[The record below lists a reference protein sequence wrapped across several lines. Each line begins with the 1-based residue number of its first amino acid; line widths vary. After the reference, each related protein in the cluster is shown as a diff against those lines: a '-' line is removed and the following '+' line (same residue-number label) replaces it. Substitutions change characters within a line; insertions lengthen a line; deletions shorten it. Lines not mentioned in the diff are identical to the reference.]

1 MICGC
6 SRNNEKPKENPI
18 VTMSIKDFGD
28 IKIELY
34 PDVAENTVANFVNL
48 VEDKF
53 YDNNTIHRVQ
63 KGFVIQGGDPT
74 GTGTGGPGYSIKGEF
89 TQNGYRNNLSHTK
102 GVISMARSSDPDSAG
117 SQFFIVLSDEA
128 APSLD
133 GMYAGFGKVIEGMD
147 VIEKIENTEE
157 VKMIEHMLAS
167 HHGELEYGSPK
178 EPGIME
184 AYALHLI
191 DLLDSKMAAIS
202 PEVVKTK
209 KGSQTSPIG
218 SIGRKALY
226 VPNLK

>member
-133 GMYAGFGKVIEGMD
+133 GMYAGFGKVIKGMD
-147 VIEKIENTEE
+147 VIEKIENTEFEIDNE
-157 VKMIEHMLAS
+157 VYGTLKKPLTIEKATVDTK
-167 HHGELEYGSPK
+167 GYTYK
-178 EPGIME
+178 
-184 AYALHLI
+184 
-191 DLLDSKMAAIS
+191 
-202 PEVVKTK
+202 VTK
-209 KGSQTSPIG
+209 K
-218 SIGRKALY
+218 
-226 VPNLK
+226 

>member
-1 MICGC
+1 MYNLNGDKI
-6 SRNNEKPKENPI
+6 EKENIIIRIISFYDMWLFKNPI
-18 VTMSIKDFGD
+18 VTMSIAGFGD

-133 GMYAGFGKVIEGMD
+133 GMYAGFGKVIEGMN
-147 VIEKIENTEE
+147 VIEKIENTEFEIDNE
-157 VKMIEHMLAS
+157 VYGTLKKPLTIEKATVDTK
-167 HHGELEYGSPK
+167 GYTYK
-178 EPGIME
+178 
-184 AYALHLI
+184 
-191 DLLDSKMAAIS
+191 
-202 PEVVKTK
+202 VTK
-209 KGSQTSPIG
+209 K
-218 SIGRKALY
+218 
-226 VPNLK
+226 

>member
-1 MICGC
+1 MLLLLMFMICSC
-6 SRNNEKPKENPI
+6 AQNKEMPKENPI
-18 VTMSIKDFGD
+18 VTMDIKDFGQ

-34 PDVAENTVANFVNL
+34 PNIAFNTVANFVNL
-48 VEDKF
+48 TEEGF

-147 VIEKIENTEE
+147 VIEKIENTEFEIDNE
-157 VKMIEHMLAS
+157 VYGTLKKPLTIEKATVDTK
-167 HHGELEYGSPK
+167 GYTYK
-178 EPGIME
+178 
-184 AYALHLI
+184 
-191 DLLDSKMAAIS
+191 
-202 PEVVKTK
+202 VTK
-209 KGSQTSPIG
+209 K
-218 SIGRKALY
+218 
-226 VPNLK
+226 

>member
-1 MICGC
+1 
-6 SRNNEKPKENPI
+6 
-18 VTMSIKDFGD
+18 MSIKDFGD

-147 VIEKIENTEE
+147 VIEKIENTEFEIDNE
-157 VKMIEHMLAS
+157 VYGTLKKPLTIEKATVDTK
-167 HHGELEYGSPK
+167 GYTYK
-178 EPGIME
+178 
-184 AYALHLI
+184 
-191 DLLDSKMAAIS
+191 
-202 PEVVKTK
+202 VTK
-209 KGSQTSPIG
+209 K
-218 SIGRKALY
+218 
-226 VPNLK
+226 

>member
-6 SRNNEKPKENPI
+6 SKNNEKPKENPI

-102 GVISMARSSDPDSAG
+102 GVISMARTMMPDTAG
-117 SQFFIVLSDEA
+117 SQFFIMVAD
-128 APSLD
+128 APHLD
-133 GMYAGFGKVIEGMD
+133 GQYASFGKITEGMEVAQEIVQSPRNMAD
-147 VIEKIENTEE
+147 CPLTPVVI
-157 VKMIEHMLAS
+157 
-167 HHGELEYGSPK
+167 
-178 EPGIME
+178 
-184 AYALHLI
+184 
-191 DLLDSKMAAIS
+191 
-202 PEVVKTK
+202 KTI
-209 KGSQTSPIG
+209 T
-218 SIGRKALY
+218 
-226 VPNLK
+226 VE

>member
-1 MICGC
+1 MVIKLKKKILLLGLLVFMICGC
-6 SRNNEKPKENPI
+6 SRNNENPKENPI

-133 GMYAGFGKVIEGMD
+133 GMYAGFGKVIEGMN
-147 VIEKIENTEE
+147 VIEKIENTEFEIDNE
-157 VKMIEHMLAS
+157 VYGTLKKPLTIEKATVDTK
-167 HHGELEYGSPK
+167 GYTYK
-178 EPGIME
+178 
-184 AYALHLI
+184 
-191 DLLDSKMAAIS
+191 
-202 PEVVKTK
+202 VTK
-209 KGSQTSPIG
+209 K
-218 SIGRKALY
+218 
-226 VPNLK
+226 

>member
-18 VTMSIKDFGD
+18 VTMNIKDFGD

-89 TQNGYRNNLSHTK
+89 TQNGYRIIYHIL
-102 GVISMARSSDPDSAG
+102 R
-117 SQFFIVLSDEA
+117 VL
-128 APSLD
+128 
-133 GMYAGFGKVIEGMD
+133 FQWQ
-147 VIEKIENTEE
+147 E
-157 VKMIEHMLAS
+157 VLTQIQR
-167 HHGELEYGSPK
+167 
-178 EPGIME
+178 
-184 AYALHLI
+184 
-191 DLLDSKMAAIS
+191 
-202 PEVVKTK
+202 EVNF
-209 KGSQTSPIG
+209 S
-218 SIGRKALY
+218 
-226 VPNLK
+226 

>member
-1 MICGC
+1 MVIKLKKKILLLGLLVFIICCC
-6 SRNNEKPKENPI
+6 SKNNEKPKENPI

-147 VIEKIENTEE
+147 VIEKIENTEFEIDNE
-157 VKMIEHMLAS
+157 VYGTLKKPLTIEKATVDTK
-167 HHGELEYGSPK
+167 GYTYK
-178 EPGIME
+178 
-184 AYALHLI
+184 
-191 DLLDSKMAAIS
+191 
-202 PEVVKTK
+202 VTK
-209 KGSQTSPIG
+209 K
-218 SIGRKALY
+218 
-226 VPNLK
+226 